1 MRAAVVGLGWW
12 GKVIVKNLAKSDKI
26 NVVCGVDQ
34 DLSQLKEFGV
44 EYCNITRCCTEVCP
58 AGIQITDDAI
68 IQLKERV
75 VDRYYDP
82 LQRIWRTL
90 TRQKVRY

>member
-34 DLSQLKEFGV
+34 DLSQLKEFGA
-44 EYCNITRCCTEVCP
+44 EYNIELHEQLASVLS
-58 AGIQITDDAI
+58 DASI
-68 IQLKERV
+68 DSVILATPNQSSS
-75 VDRYYDP
+75 YP
-82 LQRIWRTL
+82 I
-90 TRQKVRY
+90 

>member
-34 DLSQLKEFGV
+34 DLSNSKNLV
-44 EYCNITRCCTEVCP
+44 LNIISSFATIMRRFC
-58 AGIQITDDAI
+58 
-68 IQLKERV
+68 
-75 VDRYYDP
+75 
-82 LQRIWRTL
+82 L
-90 TRQKVRY
+90 TRASTV

>member
-44 EYCNITRCCTEVCP
+44 EYNIDFILNSV
-58 AGIQITDDAI
+58 I
-68 IQLKERV
+68 L
-75 VDRYYDP
+75 
-82 LQRIWRTL
+82 
-90 TRQKVRY
+90 

>member
-34 DLSQLKEFGV
+34 DLSNLKKFGV
-44 EYCNITRCCTEVCP
+44 DYN
-58 AGIQITDDAI
+58 
-68 IQLKERV
+68 IQLSDSYTSV
-75 VDRYYDP
+75 LSDP
-82 LQRIWRTL
+82 NICLLYTSDAADE
-90 TRQKVRY
+90 